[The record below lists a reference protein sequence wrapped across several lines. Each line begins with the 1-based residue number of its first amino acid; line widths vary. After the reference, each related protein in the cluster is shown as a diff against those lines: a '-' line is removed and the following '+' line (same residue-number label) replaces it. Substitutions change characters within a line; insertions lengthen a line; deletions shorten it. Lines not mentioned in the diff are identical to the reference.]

1 MLPPPNPTD
10 HFFFKELAIGSYS
23 AIEITRVKDFRL
35 IDVKPVE
42 LNHPELGL
50 WNQ

>member
-10 HFFFKELAIGSYS
+10 HKELAVGSYS
-23 AIEITRVKDFRL
+23 TIEITRVQDFRL
-35 IDVKPVE
+35 IDVKPVK
-42 LNHPELGL
+42 LNQPELGL